1 MLLQLNIKNFALIED
16 LTVSFDK
23 GFNVLSGETGA
34 GKSILIDAINFVLG
48 SKFNKDLI
56 RTGENKTFVEAIF
69 TVENP
74 KTIEI
79 LKELEIELEDLIIVS
94 RETFQTGKSI
104 AKVNGKSI
112 LLSTLKLI
120 SSTLLDIH
128 GQHENQNLLMP
139 ENHIFY
145 VDYYGEDNI
154 KKILYNYKEKY
165 NKLNILQNKMS
176 ELLGKDG
183 EREKLLDFLKYQ
195 IDEIN
200 TANLKENEEEELE
213 EKYKMLSN
221 AEKISKTLKD
231 CYMNLYSGGEDAASI
246 YDSLGIV
253 IKELALL
260 QSNLPKVKEI
270 CDSLQDAYYNIEG
283 SIEQIRGIKD
293 NIYYD
298 EKELEFINSRIYQIN
313 GFKKKYGK
321 SVKEIINYKDKI
333 KSQYE
338 ELVNSSEII
347 ENLKKEKN
355 RLKEELKIEG
365 EKLHSER
372 CKIAQNLEIKI
383 KNELDFVGLQKSVFK
398 INVEL
403 EDKFTHSGM
412 DKVQFSISTNPG
424 EPLKP
429 LEKVVSGGELSR
441 IMLALKTVFV
451 DKDQIPTVI
460 FDEIDTGI
468 SGRIAQAVAEK
479 MYSIS
484 KKHQVFCVTHL
495 PQIACISDVHYWVS
509 KEIKNEKTYTRVKK
523 MNKEEKEYEIAKM
536 IGGSEVTRL
545 TLEHAKELIN
555 MADSKKT
562 ELKCK
567 AG

>member
-56 RTGENKTFVEAIF
+56 RTGENKTFVEAVF

-79 LKELEIELEDLIIVS
+79 LKELDIELEDLIIIS

-112 LLSTLKLI
+112 LLSTLKSI

-128 GQHENQNLLMP
+128 GQHENQNLLMA
-139 ENHIFY
+139 ENHILY
-145 VDYYGEDNI
+145 VDYYGEGNI
-154 KKILYNYKEKY
+154 KGILDNYKEKY
-165 NKLNILQNKMS
+165 DKLSIVQNKIN

-183 EREKLLDFLKYQ
+183 DREKLSDFLKYQ
-195 IDEIN
+195 IDEIA
-200 TANLKENEEEELE
+200 TANLKESEEEELE
-213 EKYKMLSN
+213 EKYKILSN
-221 AEKISKTLKD
+221 AEKINKTLTA
-231 CYMNLYSGGEDAASI
+231 CYMNLYSGGEDTTSI

-253 IKELALL
+253 IKELALV

-270 CDSLQDAYYNIEG
+270 CDSLQEAYYNIEG
-283 SIEQIRGIKD
+283 NIEQIRNIKD

-321 SVKEIINYKDKI
+321 TIKEIVQYKEKI
-333 KSQYE
+333 KLQYE

-347 ENLKKEKN
+347 DKLKKDKEK
-355 RLKEELKIEG
+355 LKEELRIEG
-365 EKLHSER
+365 KKLHGDR
-372 CKIAQNLEIKI
+372 CKIAEKLEIKI
-383 KNELDFVGLQKSVFK
+383 RDELAFVGLEKSVFK
-398 INVEL
+398 INVGL
-403 EDKFTHSGM
+403 EDRFNHNGM
-412 DKVQFSISTNPG
+412 DKVQFVISTNPG

-484 KKHQVFCVTHL
+484 RKHQVFCVTHL

-509 KEIKNEKTYTRVKK
+509 KEIKDQKTYTRVRK
-523 MNKEEKEYEIAKM
+523 MNKEEKEHEIARM

-545 TLEHAKELIN
+545 TLEHAKELIS
-555 MADSKKT
+555 MADSKK
-562 ELKCK
+562 
-567 AG
+567 G